1 MLQRY
6 SYFSNAATPQGDYYN
21 KIGWSTYSCLSQR
34 IDRENL
40 SDAFKKGFHL
50 VVAEVAGAGN
60 VAGLVESSC
69 TACPTADVANGTVAA
84 LLNVVDI
91 ELRTPLERLA
101 VAIDVD
107 YSLLVHV
114 SCQELVH
121 VQQLAGIYVARWR
134 YAYLVVANGALASL
148 HLLRHV
154 ERRLAVAQR
163 IHTKGAG
170 KSLIVLRDRLSFIV
184 ASF

>member
-1 MLQRY
+1 M
-6 SYFSNAATPQGDYYN
+6 
-21 KIGWSTYSCLSQR
+21 SQR
-34 IDRENL
+34 IDRKNL
-40 SDAFKKGFHL
+40 SNAIKESFHL

-60 VAGLVESSC
+60 VAGLVEATS
-69 TACPTADVANGTVAA
+69 TAGAAAHVADGAVAT

-91 ELRTPLERLA
+91 EVRTSLECLA

-107 YSLLVHV
+107 YPLLVHV

-121 VQQLAGIYVARWR
+121 VQQLAGIYVARGR
-134 YAYLVVANGALASL
+134 YANLVVTNGALASL